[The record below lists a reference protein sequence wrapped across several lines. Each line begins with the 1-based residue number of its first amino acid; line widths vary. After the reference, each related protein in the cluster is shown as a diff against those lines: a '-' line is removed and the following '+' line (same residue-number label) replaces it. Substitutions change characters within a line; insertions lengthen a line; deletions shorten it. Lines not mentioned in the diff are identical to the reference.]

1 MKGFEGGVKPR
12 STLTVVVTGKDGK
25 SREVAVRCRVDT
37 PIEAEY
43 YRHGG
48 VLPYVL
54 RKLRAQ
60 A

>member
-1 MKGFEGGVKPR
+1 MKPR
-12 STLTVVVTGKDGK
+12 STLTVTVTGQDGA
-25 SREVAVRCRVDT
+25 SRTIPVRCRVDT

-60 A
+60 E